1 LRLLLDALIILEIQ
15 DGFAWPCFS
24 LSLSLSLSLC
34 VTAVELERRGRLHAD
49 ASTLSVEVSYEPPIE
64 DDIAMYRGIR
74 ALSRSTN
81 VAELLSLVQGRFA
94 GINTLF
100 LQKVG
105 ETDRVLK
112 RDEILGDLVDPARG
126 VVRVYADEKLTVE
139 VYEKIGDTNAMYQN
153 FLSRTQSVRA
163 FLSAVQRDLPD
174 IKINTLRLQKT
185 GERLDEGEILGDLVD
200 RVRDN
205 VVRVYGLE
213 AATG

>member
-1 LRLLLDALIILEIQ
+1 MVSRGLA
-15 DGFAWPCFS
+15 F